1 MCALAC
7 VRLQHARLTSRAL
20 VLVQARPRAEH
31 SFLALLGL
39 VAVAAGLLYS
49 GSGSATPASVLLEE
63 RRPPAKGSGAGGL
76 VEELAHDELLLAS
89 LDGSSAPALRE
100 SESPQHR
107 KQRTMMMSKFG
118 EVPASW

>member
-1 MCALAC
+1 
-7 VRLQHARLTSRAL
+7 VPFP
-20 VLVQARPRAEH
+20 VQARPL
-31 SFLALLGL
+31 LALLGL
-39 VAVAAGLLYS
+39 VAVAAGLLYA
-49 GSGSATPASVLLEE
+49 GSSSATPASVLLEE
-63 RRPPAKGSGAGGL
+63 RRPPAKGSDAGGL